1 MRVPLRTRATRYCLR
16 PGCFQSGVRNTSL
29 SAVRCNAT
37 TAAATATE
45 GTTTV
50 DILDTGHIPVSPN
63 EGVLYINNIAP
74 LRLQWLYRLL
84 WAGEPQTVNKILQR
98 VDKPSYAAADH
109 WAVVRRAFPPD
120 LHASIKQVLPRLNEG
135 GLFVK
140 YSLPAGKTNEDI
152 LSAIDANLQK
162 NPIRPWFNPLDRV
175 EIGRVLGKPWI
186 EDMYR
191 FPSSRLRVEF
201 LSPSLDSAPQ
211 ELTQE
216 MLYSIFRRY
225 GKIKDIEGQPSD
237 SKILPRYAIVDFT
250 RAKHAILARSCIH
263 GITVPEKHTAGK
275 NQTLLKLTYE
285 RKVRGHWI
293 RDWIVNHPRIVIP
306 AIAALLAGITVLIFD
321 PIRTFFIKLKVKYS
335 LNAEDQFLWTWIRK
349 EVRKANILSFGT
361 RKKERNVLRAIW
373 DDRQKEITQL
383 QSWLSENGT
392 TFIVVQ
398 GPHGSGKREIVVDQ
412 ALRDRKHKLLIDCK
426 QIQDARGDAQTISV
440 AAQQVGYRPIF
451 SWMNSI
457 SSLIDLASQSIIGTK
472 AGFSETLDSQ
482 LSKIWF
488 NTSVALRQIALENKK
503 KDDKENALSEEE
515 YLEAH
520 PERRPVVIIDN
531 FLHGAHEGSIVY
543 DKIAEWAAA
552 LVTGNTAH
560 VIFLTPDV
568 SYSKSLSKALPSQ
581 VFRSISLGDCSLDV
595 GRKFVIRYIQEKEGE
610 EDVDSDANTKPGMPQ
625 GLEDLDD
632 CINVVGGRLTDLEFI
647 AHRIKAGESPKVAVE
662 HIIEQAAAEIL
673 KMYVL
678 DTAEGQD
685 HHWTREQAWFMI
697 KQIAE
702 NKDGIASYGHI
713 LLSDLYAENGEATI
727 SALEQA
733 DLITITS
740 VNGRPSVI
748 RPGRPVYHAAFKYL
762 TQDEQ
767 LRSRLDLNILKLLIE
782 KADKSVAKYEDELH
796 LLGNLKKY
804 PVELNS
810 RIQWVSHKLQAS
822 QAQLE
827 KHEKESAALVKILKT
842 A

>member
-1 MRVPLRTRATRYCLR
+1 MFRIP
-16 PGCFQSGVRNTSL
+16 
-29 SAVRCNAT
+29 SA
-37 TAAATATE
+37 
-45 GTTTV
+45 
-50 DILDTGHIPVSPN
+50 
-63 EGVLYINNIAP
+63 
-74 LRLQWLYRLL
+74 
-84 WAGEPQTVNKILQR
+84 
-98 VDKPSYAAADH
+98 
-109 WAVVRRAFPPD
+109 
-120 LHASIKQVLPRLNEG
+120 
-135 GLFVK
+135 
-140 YSLPAGKTNEDI
+140 
-152 LSAIDANLQK
+152 
-162 NPIRPWFNPLDRV
+162 
-175 EIGRVLGKPWI
+175 
-186 EDMYR
+186 
-191 FPSSRLRVEF
+191 RLRVEF
-201 LSPSLDSAPQ
+201 LPSPSSDSAPV

-237 SKILPRYAIVDFT
+237 SKTMPRYAIVDFT
-250 RAKHAILARSCIH
+250 RVKHAILARSCIH
-263 GITVPEKHTAGK
+263 GITVPETKTEGK
-275 NQTLLKLTYE
+275 KQALLKLTYE

-321 PIRTFFIKLKVKYS
+321 PIRTFFIKIKVKYS
-335 LNAEDQFLWTWIRK
+335 LNADDQLLWTWIRK

-373 DDRQKEITQL
+373 DDRQEEIKQL
-383 QSWLSENGT
+383 QSWLDENGT

-482 LSKIWF
+482 LSKIWY

-503 KDDKENALSEEE
+503 KDDRENTLSEEE

-520 PERRPVVIIDN
+520 PDRRPVVIIDN

-581 VFRSISLGDCSLDV
+581 VFRSISLGDCSLEV
-595 GRKFVIRYIQEKEGE
+595 GRNFVIRYIQEKEGE
-610 EDVDSDANTKPGMPQ
+610 ENLDGDLKTKPGMPQ

-647 AHRIKAGESPKVAVE
+647 AHRIKAGESPK
-662 HIIEQAAAEIL
+662 
-673 KMYVL
+673 
-678 DTAEGQD
+678 
-685 HHWTREQAWFMI
+685 
-697 KQIAE
+697 
-702 NKDGIASYGHI
+702 
-713 LLSDLYAENGEATI
+713 GE
-727 SALEQA
+727 S
-733 DLITITS
+733 
-740 VNGRPSVI
+740 N
-748 RPGRPVYHAAFKYL
+748 H
-762 TQDEQ
+762 
-767 LRSRLDLNILKLLIE
+767 
-782 KADKSVAKYEDELH
+782 
-796 LLGNLKKY
+796 
-804 PVELNS
+804 
-810 RIQWVSHKLQAS
+810 
-822 QAQLE
+822 
-827 KHEKESAALVKILKT
+827 
-842 A
+842 